1 MTKHKFLEQFLS
13 AVRGIHV
20 SGAGTKETSY
30 YTAIDNLLDGVGE
43 GLRPKVRC
51 IMQLKNL
58 GAGNPDGGLFAADQ
72 CDKKTGDPKDLSA
85 PGRGVTDR
93 RNGATDVRRIGA
105 SNRWVK
111 RTSRG
116 GYAGVDF
123 EGFCGVGLP
132 AAAICLGARYDC
144 PSSTRQ

>member
-1 MTKHKFLEQFLS
+1 M
-13 AVRGIHV
+13 
-20 SGAGTKETSY
+20 
-30 YTAIDNLLDGVGE
+30 NLDQWASTV
-43 GLRPKVRC
+43 LRRFGYK
-51 IMQLKNL
+51 
-58 GAGNPDGGLFAADQ
+58 PD
-72 CDKKTGDPKDLSA
+72 
-85 PGRGVTDR
+85 VTDR

-111 RTSRG
+111 RASRG

-123 EGFCGVGLP
+123 EGFCGADLA